1 MEQEPEHMHVL
12 VVGGRSGLGRVV
24 AEHLHAQGAT
34 VSVASRR
41 ARPDLPLPAGIG
53 EIDADATD
61 PASIADCIRTVA
73 PDHVVAT
80 CADVIR
86 KPLTGLS
93 ADEARRSFET
103 KFWGQYNVAQAAL
116 AQLPAHGS
124 LVLFSG
130 IAAQLHFPELGLG
143 GVINAA
149 VERLAL
155 ELAAAGRIRVNC
167 VSPGV
172 VRMPPGFGGHK
183 RPDAFMARLDDRLPG
198 GRTVSAGDVA
208 MLVRHLIVNQGA
220 NGTIAR
226 LDAGYQAISGL
237 SV

>member
-1 MEQEPEHMHVL
+1 MEQVQDRMHVL

-24 AEHLHAQGAT
+24 AEHLYTQGARVT
-34 VSVASRR
+34 VVSRR
-41 ARPDLPLPAGIG
+41 PRPDMPLPAGIG
-53 EIDADATD
+53 EFDADATD
-61 PASIADCIRTVA
+61 AASITDCIRAVA

-86 KPLTGLS
+86 KPLASLS
-93 ADEARRSFET
+93 AEEARRSFET

-116 AQLPAHGS
+116 AHLPAHGS

-130 IAAQLHFPELGLG
+130 IAAQLHFSELGLG

-149 VERLAL
+149 IERLTL

-172 VRMPPGFGGHK
+172 VRIAPGFGGHK
-183 RPDAFMARLDDRLPG
+183 RPDAFMARLDDRLPK
-198 GRTVSAGDVA
+198 GRTVSAEDVA
-208 MLVRHLIVNQGA
+208 MLVGHLIVNRGA